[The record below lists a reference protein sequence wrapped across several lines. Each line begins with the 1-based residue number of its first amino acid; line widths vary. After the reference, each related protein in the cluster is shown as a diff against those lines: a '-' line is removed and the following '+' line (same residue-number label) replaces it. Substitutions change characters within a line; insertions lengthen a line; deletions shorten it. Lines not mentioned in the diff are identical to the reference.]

1 MLTNRN
7 FLDAMP
13 GALIACWTNL
23 STDQDRA
30 IWNQLVLCILAA
42 ESTNVQDDARAQ
54 SAMNYLTVAIIEP
67 LQNQNAIELRQSA
80 QFLAS
85 AIAEDFNNYV
95 KSAEEIINK
104 KANQQQI
111 VSEELSKLIKYCLA
125 RDEQELKLLSDYY
138 KTRANL
144 VKHLASLPENKADVK
159 NAKQDILNEIEV
171 VLAGAPESDHSEQKQ
186 KINLLTQV
194 MTTIAQK
201 NIDED
206 KYRALTVTIS
216 QKPWG
221 VNLAKVMSALPLIL
235 LAVAGAV
242 CIVATAGAAAP
253 LVAGVVATILVV
265 STSATGLG
273 AVGCGIAAGVLL
285 WKRNKQNAVEGKLTD
300 AHQHVVAPAA
310 A

>member
-104 KANQQQI
+104 KAIQQQA
-111 VSEELSKLIKYCLA
+111 S
-125 RDEQELKLLSDYY
+125 RDQILEALKQ
-138 KTRANL
+138 AE
-144 VKHLASLPENKADVK
+144 AS
-159 NAKQDILNEIEV
+159 I
-171 VLAGAPESDHSEQKQ
+171 
-186 KINLLTQV
+186 
-194 MTTIAQK
+194 
-201 NIDED
+201 
-206 KYRALTVTIS
+206 
-216 QKPWG
+216 
-221 VNLAKVMSALPLIL
+221 
-235 LAVAGAV
+235 
-242 CIVATAGAAAP
+242 
-253 LVAGVVATILVV
+253 
-265 STSATGLG
+265 
-273 AVGCGIAAGVLL
+273 
-285 WKRNKQNAVEGKLTD
+285 
-300 AHQHVVAPAA
+300 APAA
-310 A
+310 STTVQPQPPRSNSD